1 MPRNRMFGTEKVSV
15 YCPKGLKGQLLEL
28 VRKDGGTLS
37 GYVLSLIREAVRT
50 DKRFNAEK

>member
-1 MPRNRMFGTEKVSV
+1 MFGTEKVSV